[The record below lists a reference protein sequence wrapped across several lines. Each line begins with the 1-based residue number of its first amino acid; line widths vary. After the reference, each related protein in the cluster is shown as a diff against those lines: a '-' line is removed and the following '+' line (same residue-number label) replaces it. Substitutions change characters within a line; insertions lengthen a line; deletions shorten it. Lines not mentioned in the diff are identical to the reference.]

1 MKKFANWAYENT
13 PVEEAN
19 VVAIGIPLGKNADEM
34 LTSLREASDFVDV
47 FDVDRKVNMLDNVKI
62 ADVGNIQLNSLD
74 DITLE
79 VKKILTNKKI
89 PLTFSKSH
97 LSTLYSVQAFPKNM
111 KIISFDAHGD
121 IKNKYM
127 DEIINDSTQPFDS
140 NEEYNC
146 TTWLRRVCEING
158 KENVAI
164 IGLRDCDEDDFNFIE
179 ENKIFYLTPNQIK
192 KDVEGSKK
200 LLREF
205 VKNSDVYLSV
215 DMDVF
220 DPSIVPA
227 VEHPE
232 PNGLLVHEFLDLV
245 DEVCKNKIV
254 GMDLVEIKPLKDN
267 KITEFLAT
275 EIVFQILSRIVK

>member
-19 VVAIGIPLGKNADEM
+19 VVVLGIPLGKHADEM

-47 FDVDRKVNMLDNVKI
+47 FDVERKVNMLDNVKI
-62 ADVGNIQLNSLD
+62 ADVGNIQLNSLE
-74 DITLE
+74 DITSE
-79 VKKILTNKKI
+79 IRRILTNKKI

-97 LSTLYSVQAFPKNM
+97 LSTLYSVQAFPKNI

-121 IKNKYM
+121 IKSRYS
-127 DEIINDSTQPFDS
+127 DEIIDESVAPFNF
-140 NEEYNC
+140 NERYSC
-146 TTWLRRVCEING
+146 TTWLRRVSEING
-158 KENVAI
+158 NENIAI
-164 IGLRDCDEDDFNFIE
+164 VGLRDCDEDDFNFIE
-179 ENKIFYLTPNQIK
+179 NNKIFYLTPSQIK
-192 KDVEGSKK
+192 KNMEESKK

-205 VKNSDVYLSV
+205 VKNSDVYLSI

-220 DPSIVPA
+220 DPSIAPA

-232 PNGLLVHEFLDLV
+232 PNGLLVNEFLDLV
-245 DEVCKNKIV
+245 DEVCKNKVV

-267 KITEFLAT
+267 KISEFLAT
-275 EIVFQILSRIVK
+275 EVVFQILSRIV